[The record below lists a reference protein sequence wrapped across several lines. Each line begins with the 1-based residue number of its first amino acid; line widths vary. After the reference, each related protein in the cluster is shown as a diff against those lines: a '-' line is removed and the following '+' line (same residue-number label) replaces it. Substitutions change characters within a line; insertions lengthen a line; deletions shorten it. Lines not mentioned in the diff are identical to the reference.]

1 MAAANGLTV
10 SNRTSFWS
18 LTASTFSVF
27 TRSSLTCSR
36 SAHHTEICQDSAA
49 RRARLSWTTNQNKD
63 RSCEVVV
70 FTHPVQCLLHQINA
84 GHWKWCTDKRPTRH
98 LLVILTVWPVLSQ
111 LHHEPSRNSS
121 QRHRCH
127 HTTHLLSLKP
137 AQPSQPYGSTSQDK
151 KPPRES
157 LCLCCF
163 VGNHWPM
170 RLYGIVCM
178 KRSSVVAKDPDWGA
192 NCRMIC
198 KCCS

>member
-1 MAAANGLTV
+1 MHGRMFDIWHHPIQTTSSMAEHV
-10 SNRTSFWS
+10 VW
-18 LTASTFSVF
+18 VE
-27 TRSSLTCSR
+27 TCPFCNVGVLR
-36 SAHHTEICQDSAA
+36 
-49 RRARLSWTTNQNKD
+49 NKD

-198 KCCS
+198 KRCS